1 LKGKLKLISGKRI
14 ESPSTQKTRPTT
26 SKVREAIINMLGNQL
41 EEASWLDLCS
51 GSGAMACE
59 ALQKGAKRILAIEKK
74 KETAK
79 ICKKNLIDVSK
90 TLNHQFHIEVIC
102 KDIISFLK
110 NGPINKKITSK
121 KSFSNLEQ
129 SFDFVFLDPP
139 YDSELYELS
148 QEILLSKQWIK
159 KSSTLICECSSK
171 SLPRIHNGW
180 ELNKLKSYGNTSLL
194 FLTPNQALNYFGD
207 IDSMH

>member
-1 LKGKLKLISGKRI
+1 MKGKLKLISGKRI

-59 ALQKGAKRILAIEKK
+59 ALQKGAKRILAIEKR

-102 KDIISFLK
+102 KDFISFLK

-121 KSFSNLEQ
+121 KSLSNLEQ

-139 YDSELYELS
+139 YDSELYELA

-171 SLPRIHNGW
+171 SLPRIHNSW
-180 ELNKLKSYGNTSLL
+180 ELKKEKSYGNTSLL
-194 FLTPNQALNYFGD
+194 FLTPNQALNCFD
-207 IDSMH
+207 DTDSMH